1 MKWNREWVNKRW
13 VSLTIA
19 ICIGVVLF
27 LFLSNMPTV
36 FDYIGRFLHFFRP
49 VMLGVVFAY
58 LLNPLVRLL
67 EFRIL
72 KKVLKPRSRHFV
84 SVVITCILVAV
95 GLFLLGFFLIPQ
107 IVLSVGMFIGNLDGY
122 MKSASEALGHVTEF
136 FARHN
141 LDISNFIA
149 HIEEFFSGIQNA
161 LPSSIN
167 GILGLLSN
175 VGTNIMDILIAM
187 ILTLYFLTD
196 KDRLVH
202 GISKIIKAIQKPA
215 TYVKTMSFFQRV
227 HNILIRY
234 ILFDLLDAFF
244 VGVANG
250 IFMLAAGLPYGVL
263 ISVVVAVTN
272 LAPTFGPIVG
282 AVIGGFLLFL
292 VNPVFALWF
301 LIFTVILQIFD
312 GYVLKPRMFS
322 GALGVPGVLVIVCIV
337 VGGKMFG
344 VWGIL
349 LAIPFAAIAYYMVRE
364 AVGRKL
370 ESREAGTQALQKTE
384 PETEVQ

>member
-1 MKWNREWVNKRW
+1 MKWNRDWLNKRW

-27 LFLSNMPTV
+27 LFLSNMPAV
-36 FDYIGRFLHFFRP
+36 FGYVGRFLHFFRP

-58 LLNPLVRLL
+58 LLNPLVRLF

-72 KKVLKPRSRHFV
+72 KTAFKPRTRHFI

-95 GLFLLGFFLIPQ
+95 LMILLGFFLIPQ
-107 IVLSVGMFIGNLDGY
+107 IVSSVAMFIGNLDGY
-122 MKSASEALGHVTEF
+122 MKSAREALGHVTEF

-149 HIEEFFSGIQNA
+149 RIEEFFSGIQDK
-161 LPSSIN
+161 LPSGIN
-167 GILGLLSN
+167 EFLSLLSN
-175 VGTNIMDILIAM
+175 VGSNIMDFVIAS

-196 KDRLVH
+196 KDRLLH
-202 GISKIIKAIQKPA
+202 GIGKILKAVQKPE
-215 TYVKTMSFFQRV
+215 TNRKTISFLQRV
-227 HNILIRY
+227 HSILIRY
-234 ILFDLLDAFF
+234 VLFDLLDALF
-244 VGVANG
+244 VGIANG
-250 IFMLAAGLPYGVL
+250 IFMLIAGLPYGVL
-263 ISVVVAVTN
+263 ISVVVAITN

-282 AVIGGFLLFL
+282 GVIGGFLLFL
-292 VNPVFALWF
+292 VKPVYALWF
-301 LIFTVILQIFD
+301 LIFTVILQTFD
-312 GYVLKPRMFS
+312 GYFMKPRMFS

-370 ESREAGTQALQKTE
+370 ENMEENTPAVQEEKTE
-384 PETEVQ
+384 